1 MRLNAMF
8 DALGVSH
15 ENRNQV
21 ENLNS
26 WETFLLARLVGTL
39 KGSQVGPLSIFY
51 RKRIFLSIT
60 FLIRQVNKLLN
71 AMEQDHQDNI
81 ETLSLIVREA

>member
-1 MRLNAMF
+1 MF

-26 WETFLLARLVGTL
+26 WETFLLARLVSTL
-39 KGSQVGPLSIFY
+39 KGSQV
-51 RKRIFLSIT
+51 
-60 FLIRQVNKLLN
+60 NKLLK
-71 AMEQDHQDNI
+71 AMEQDNPNNI

>member
-1 MRLNAMF
+1 MF

-26 WETFLLARLVGTL
+26 WETFLLARLVSTL
-39 KGSQVGPLSIFY
+39 KGSQV
-51 RKRIFLSIT
+51 
-60 FLIRQVNKLLN
+60 NKLLK
-71 AMEQDHQDNI
+71 AMEQDIPDNV

>member
-21 ENLNS
+21 KNLNS
-26 WETFLLARLVGTL
+26 WETFLLARLVSTL
-39 KGSQVGPLSIFY
+39 KGSQV
-51 RKRIFLSIT
+51 
-60 FLIRQVNKLLN
+60 NKLLK
-71 AMEQDHQDNI
+71 AMEQDNPENI

>member
-1 MRLNAMF
+1 MF

-26 WETFLLARLVGTL
+26 WETFLLARLVSTL
-39 KGSQVGPLSIFY
+39 KGSQVN
-51 RKRIFLSIT
+51 KFL
-60 FLIRQVNKLLN
+60 K
-71 AMEQDHQDNI
+71 AMEQDNQDNI

>member
-1 MRLNAMF
+1 MF

-21 ENLNS
+21 QNMNS

-39 KGSQVGPLSIFY
+39 KGSQVGHFSI
-51 RKRIFLSIT
+51 
-60 FLIRQVNKLLN
+60 
-71 AMEQDHQDNI
+71 
-81 ETLSLIVREA
+81 

>member
-26 WETFLLARLVGTL
+26 WETFLLARLVSTL
-39 KGSQVGPLSIFY
+39 KGSQV
-51 RKRIFLSIT
+51 
-60 FLIRQVNKLLN
+60 NKLLK
-71 AMEQDHQDNI
+71 AMEQDIPDNI